1 MYKKIG
7 FFLSVLVVCFVSFS
21 LNMTYGQSASSLQ
34 ELQGQDIQ
42 QNSYRDELENYLVS
56 HNMTV
61 MNTQLKEN
69 PMMNVSTLDVSELE
83 DLVKNHMQNCSAGLY
98 ALMGNIFNMTEDEIS
113 AIYGD
118 CKQGR

>member
-69 PMMNVSTLDVSELE
+69 PMMNVSTMDVSELE
-83 DLVKNHMQNCSAGLY
+83 DLVKNHMQK
-98 ALMGNIFNMTEDEIS
+98 IVV
-113 AIYGD
+113 
-118 CKQGR
+118 QGYTP